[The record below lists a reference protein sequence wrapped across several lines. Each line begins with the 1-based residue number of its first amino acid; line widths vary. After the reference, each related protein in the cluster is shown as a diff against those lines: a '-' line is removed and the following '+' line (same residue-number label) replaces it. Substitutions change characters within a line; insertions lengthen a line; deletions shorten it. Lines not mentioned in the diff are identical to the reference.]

1 MAWRDRK
8 HSLLGCWA
16 SSIAVTMYGIRVGVL
31 MFRECSHSLASLSRR
46 MHFVVDTVQGL
57 AYHQDVA
64 MAQPT
69 TRSFEQFSQG
79 GSPVGSRLPLS
90 AIYLQL
96 GHERT
101 NRPGKETRTGS

>member
-1 MAWRDRK
+1 
-8 HSLLGCWA
+8 
-16 SSIAVTMYGIRVGVL
+16 
-31 MFRECSHSLASLSRR
+31 
-46 MHFVVDTVQGL
+46 MHFVVDTAVAL

-64 MAQPT
+64 MAPPT

-79 GSPVGSRLPLS
+79 ACPARSRLPLP

-101 NRPGKETRTGS
+101 NRPGKETQTGS